1 MTLTGRDIPK
11 LLGPLLA
18 ALVMFVIAGLLVWGS
33 QIDAD
38 KAEQERNAATAA
50 RNQIEQRLR
59 QVRTEEQDIKE
70 RTQLLQQ
77 LQNAGITG
85 EEKRLDWMELLRDIQ
100 RELRIP
106 GMSYEFGIQTALDK
120 AGDASYAW
128 YASPLRVELRLLHE
142 EDLLNFLVAL
152 QKNAKALI
160 IVRHCS
166 LSPLPA
172 QADARQSLAKLAAE
186 CEMQWLTA
194 RQVSEKK

>member
-1 MTLTGRDIPK
+1 MMLTGRDIPK
-11 LLGPLLA
+11 LIGPLLA
-18 ALVMFVIAGLLVWGS
+18 ALVMSVIAGLLVWGS

-77 LQNAGITG
+77 LQNTGITG
-85 EEKRLDWMELLRDIQ
+85 EEKRLDWMELLRDVQ

-106 GMSYEFGIQTALDK
+106 GMSYEFGIQTPLDK
-120 AGDASYAW
+120 GGDANYAW
-128 YASPLRVELRLLHE
+128 YASPLRVQLRLLHE
-142 EDLLNFLVAL
+142 EDLLNFLAAL
-152 QKNAKALI
+152 QKNAKAQV
-160 IVRHCS
+160 IVRHCT

-194 RQVSEKK
+194 RHVSEKK